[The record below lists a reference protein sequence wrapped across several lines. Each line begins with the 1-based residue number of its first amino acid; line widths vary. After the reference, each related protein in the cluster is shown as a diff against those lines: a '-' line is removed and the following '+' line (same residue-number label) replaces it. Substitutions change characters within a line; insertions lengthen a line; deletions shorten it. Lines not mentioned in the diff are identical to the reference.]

1 MLKKYRKLMQD
12 EKNVEVLR
20 TLKVYLENNMN
31 YSVTAEKLYA
41 HINTVRKRID
51 KAHDL
56 LDIDWEQR
64 INRLNVELLL
74 QFLDL

>member
-1 MLKKYRKLMQD
+1 
-12 EKNVEVLR
+12 
-20 TLKVYLENNMN
+20 
-31 YSVTAEKLYA
+31 
-41 HINTVRKRID
+41 VRKRID
-51 KAHDL
+51 KARDL

>member
-1 MLKKYRKLMQD
+1 
-12 EKNVEVLR
+12 
-20 TLKVYLENNMN
+20 MN